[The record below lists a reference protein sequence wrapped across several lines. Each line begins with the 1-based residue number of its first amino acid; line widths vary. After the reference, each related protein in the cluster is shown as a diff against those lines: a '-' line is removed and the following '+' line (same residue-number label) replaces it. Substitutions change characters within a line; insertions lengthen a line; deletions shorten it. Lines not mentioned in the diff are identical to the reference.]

1 MPRSGILGPHGSF
14 NFSFLRNLHII
25 FHSGCIS
32 LHSHQQCKG
41 DVAHIYKGILL
52 SHKKGPKF
60 WSSVET
66 WMNLET
72 VKQSGVSQKEKNKFH
87 LLTHIYAI

>member
-1 MPRSGILGPHGSF
+1 MPRSGILGPHGSS

-41 DVAHIYKGILL
+41 DVAHIY
-52 SHKKGPKF
+52 KKGPKF